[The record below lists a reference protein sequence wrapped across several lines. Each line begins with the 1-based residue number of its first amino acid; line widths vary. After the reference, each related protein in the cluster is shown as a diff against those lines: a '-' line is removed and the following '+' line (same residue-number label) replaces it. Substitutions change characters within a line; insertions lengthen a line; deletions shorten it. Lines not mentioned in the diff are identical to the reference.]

1 MDAIKFF
8 IVLGMIAAGLGFSAA
23 AAAERDRQVLAQAG
37 SKDGASPQY
46 KPPVRGAP
54 ARRVGGGTRGAEQ
67 SLPSLAV
74 LAPDHVGHTVSMQPA
89 LYWYLS
95 KPTAVRIELTLVD
108 ENATDPVLERT
119 VTDASPGIHRLN
131 LADYAVALK
140 LGEEYQWSVSLIP
153 DPRERSNDIVATT
166 ALRRVAI
173 PPALQSG
180 AAGIRREDLPALYA
194 AEGIWFDAVAVI
206 SELIAANPA
215 DAKLREQRAALLDQA
230 GLAEVAAYDRA
241 QAAGSAASKK

>member
-1 MDAIKFF
+1 MHAIKLFM
-8 IVLGMIAAGLGFSAA
+8 VLGMIAAGLGFGVAGA
-23 AAAERDRQVLAQAG
+23 EERDRQMLAQAG
-37 SKDGASPQY
+37 GKGGASPQY

-67 SLPSLAV
+67 TLPSLAV
-74 LAPDHVGHTVSMQPA
+74 LAPDHVGHTVSAQPA

-95 KPTAVRIELTLVD
+95 RPTSVRIELTLID
-108 ENATDPVLERT
+108 DKATDPVLERT
-119 VTDASPGIHRLN
+119 VTDARPGIHRLN

-140 LGEEYQWSVSLIP
+140 LGEEYQWSVSLVP
-153 DPRERSNDIVATT
+153 DPRERSNDIVATA

-173 PPALQSG
+173 PAALQPG

-194 AEGIWFDAVAVI
+194 GEGIWFDAIAVI

-215 DAKLREQRAALLDQA
+215 DAKLHEQRAALLDQA

-241 QAAGSAASKK
+241 QAAGAGALKK